1 MSLRPLIDRK
11 ILYII
16 SSYAAQFRLS
26 ESEKDNFVNLLSI
39 ISVVPSEE
47 MLFVCGDLDGHA
59 RKTSSEFKG
68 IYMEGMVM
76 EWEIQKA
83 LEFSSSVLQQI

>member
-1 MSLRPLIDRK
+1 MSLRLLIDWK

-16 SSYAAQFRLS
+16 SSYTAQSRLS
-26 ESEKDNFVNLLSI
+26 ESEKYNFVNLLSI

-47 MLFVCGDLDGHA
+47 MLLVCGDLDGHA

-68 IYMEGMVM
+68 IYMEGMFM
-76 EWEIQKA
+76 E
-83 LEFSSSVLQQI
+83 